1 MTTNMNDNERMF
13 DLFRIVA
20 TIQKY
25 EKIHVLV
32 CVCTVYTHII

>member
-1 MTTNMNDNERMF
+1 MTTNMNENERMF

-25 EKIHVLV
+25 EKNTYT
-32 CVCTVYTHII
+32 CVCMYIRT